1 MDGLIVK
8 KYGGTS
14 VGSIERIESLA
25 DRLTREIKLGQKPVV
40 VVSAM
45 SGETNRLIAL
55 AEKIDPDYRGSA
67 YDMLIASGE
76 QVSISLLAI
85 ALQKRGIKAQPLL
98 AYQLGIRTDSTFAKA
113 RIQSIDTD
121 PIFNIV
127 ASGAVPVVAGFQG
140 VDEDDNITTLGR
152 GGSDTTAVALAAAIQ
167 GRAKCDCEIY
177 TDVPAVF
184 TADPRLVEKAREI
197 PYLSCE
203 EMMEMAA
210 LGSKVLHIRCVEIA
224 AKYHVKVHLR
234 STFEER
240 EGTWILP
247 DTQDQAAGQLDRQS
261 SIKGSNKMNIQI
273 EQPVVS
279 AVTHDANTAVFKLFP
294 VPSGPDFLARLFDT
308 LAKKGVVV
316 DIITQS
322 ETSEGQRLAF
332 SVTKEDIPLSRQ
344 ALKDFVDK
352 AEQVTLIE
360 NMAKLSVVGVGM
372 RNHPGVAARFFAV
385 LAKTGVPIHL
395 VTTSE
400 IKISAVI
407 DQAKLKEAAQALHT
421 EFGLDALGADFPG
434 KSI

>member
-1 MDGLIVK
+1 MSGVDALDTSSILVK

-25 DRLTREIKLGQKPVV
+25 DRLAKEIAAGQKPIV

-45 SGETNRLIAL
+45 SGETNRLIAM
-55 AEKIDPDYRGSA
+55 AEKIDPDFRGAA

-98 AYQLGIRTDSTFAKA
+98 AYQLGIRTDATASKA
-113 RIQSIDTD
+113 RIHSIDVQPLLELVKNGT
-121 PIFNIV
+121 
-127 ASGAVPVVAGFQG
+127 VPVVAGFQG
-140 VDEDDNITTLGR
+140 VDDDKNITTLGR
-152 GGSDTTAVALAAAIQ
+152 GGSDTTAVALAAALAAESGSRSQ
-167 GRAKCDCEIY
+167 TCEIY

-184 TADPRLVEKAREI
+184 TADPRLVSRAREI
-197 PYLSCE
+197 PSLSCE

-224 AKYHVKVHLR
+224 AKYNVKIHLR

-247 DTQDQAAGQLDRQS
+247 EDFDAEENEPMKKNVN
-261 SIKGSNKMNIQI
+261 IKI

-279 AVTHDANTAVFKLFP
+279 AVTHDANTAVFNLFP
-294 VPSGPDFLARLFDT
+294 VPRGSNFLAELFDN
-308 LAKKGVVV
+308 LAKRGVVV

-322 ETSEGQRLAF
+322 ESADGQRLSF
-332 SVTKEDIPLSRQ
+332 SVTKEDIPLSRL
-344 ALKDFVDK
+344 ALKEFIADQKHV
-352 AEQVTLIE
+352 ALIE
-360 NMAKLSVVGVGM
+360 NMAKISVVGVGM

-385 LAKTGVPIHL
+385 LARKNIPIQI

-407 DQAKLKEAAQALHT
+407 DQSRIKEAAEALHS
-421 EFGLDALGADFPG
+421 EFGLDASDAT
-434 KSI
+434 

>member
-1 MDGLIVK
+1 M
-8 KYGGTS
+8 
-14 VGSIERIESLA
+14 GSIERIESLA
-25 DRLTREIKLGQKPVV
+25 DRLAREIALGQKPVV

-98 AYQLGIRTDSTFAKA
+98 AYQLGIRTDSMAAKA
-113 RIQSIDTD
+113 RIQSIDVE
-121 PIFNIV
+121 PLLELVGRGF
-127 ASGAVPVVAGFQG
+127 VPVVAGFQG
-140 VDEDDNITTLGR
+140 IDEDDNITTLGR
-152 GGSDTTAVALAAAIQ
+152 GGSDTTAVALAAAIAAQ
-167 GRAKCDCEIY
+167 AVEGTSPIDFLGCEIY

-184 TADPRLVEKAREI
+184 TADPRLVSRAKEI

-224 AKYHVKVHLR
+224 AKYGVKIHLR

-247 DTQDQAAGQLDRQS
+247 EGAWDEMGKTT
-261 SIKGSNKMNIQI
+261 KIQI

-279 AVTHDANTAVFKLFP
+279 AVTHDANTAVFNLFP
-294 VPSGPDFLARLFDT
+294 VPEGPDFLARLFDN
-308 LAKKGVVV
+308 LAKRGVVV

-322 ETSEGQRLAF
+322 KTVEGQRLAF

-344 ALKDFVDK
+344 ALKDFIPNSDSIS
-352 AEQVTLIE
+352 LIE
-360 NMAKLSVVGVGM
+360 NMAKISVVGVGM
-372 RNHPGVAARFFAV
+372 RNHPGVAARFFSV
-385 LAKTGVPIHL
+385 LAKQGIAIQI

-407 DQAKLKEAAQALHT
+407 DQSQLKVAAEALHT
-421 EFGLDALGADFPG
+421 EFGLDASPAT
-434 KSI
+434 

>member
-1 MDGLIVK
+1 MTLAFQMRYKGYVESLLVK

-25 DRLTREIKLGQKPVV
+25 DRLVREIKQGQKPVV

-55 AEKIDPDYRGSA
+55 AEKIDPDYRGNA

-85 ALQKRGIKAQPLL
+85 ALQKRGVKAQPLL
-98 AYQLGIRTDSTFAKA
+98 AYQLGIRTDSTAAKA
-113 RIQSIDTD
+113 RIHSIDVEPLLNLVKD
-121 PIFNIV
+121 GV
-127 ASGAVPVVAGFQG
+127 VPVVAGFQG

-152 GGSDTTAVALAAAIQ
+152 GGSDTTAVALAAAIAAQ
-167 GRAKCDCEIY
+167 SESGTQDCEIY

-184 TADPRLVEKAREI
+184 TADPRLVSRAREI
-197 PYLSCE
+197 PYLSCD

-224 AKYHVKVHLR
+224 AKYGVKIHLR

-247 DTQDQAAGQLDRQS
+247 EGAWEQMSKTA
-261 SIKGSNKMNIQI
+261 KIQI

-279 AVTHDANTAVFKLFP
+279 AVTHDANTAVFNLFP
-294 VPSGPDFLARLFDT
+294 VPHGPDFLARLFDN
-308 LAKKGVVV
+308 LAKRGVVV

-322 ETSEGQRLAF
+322 ETAEGQRLSF

-344 ALKDFVDK
+344 ALKEFVANPDHIS
-352 AEQVTLIE
+352 LME
-360 NMAKLSVVGVGM
+360 NMAKISVVGVGM

-385 LAKTGVPIHL
+385 LAAKNIPIQI

-407 DQAKLKEAAQALHT
+407 EQARLKEAAEALHT
-421 EFGLDALGADFPG
+421 EFGLDASADA
-434 KSI
+434 

>member
-1 MDGLIVK
+1 MSQASSHVIVK

-25 DRLTREIKLGQKPVV
+25 DRLDREIKSGQKPVV

-98 AYQLGIRTDSTFAKA
+98 AYQLGIRTDSMAAKA
-113 RIQSIDTD
+113 RIQSIDVEPLLD
-121 PIFNIV
+121 LVKKGI
-127 ASGAVPVVAGFQG
+127 VPVVAGFQG
-140 VDEDDNITTLGR
+140 VDADDNITTLGR
-152 GGSDTTAVALAAAIQ
+152 GGSDTTAVALAAAIAAQ
-167 GRAKCDCEIY
+167 SSSGSQDCEIY

-184 TADPRLVEKAREI
+184 TADPRLVSKAKEI
-197 PYLSCE
+197 PFLSCE

-224 AKYHVKVHLR
+224 AKYNVKIHLR

-247 DTQDQAAGQLDRQS
+247 EGADA
-261 SIKGSNKMNIQI
+261 MNGKVGIQI

-279 AVTHDANTAVFKLFP
+279 AITHDANTAVFSLFP
-294 VPSGPDFLARLFDT
+294 VPRGPDFLARLFDN
-308 LAKKGVVV
+308 LAKRGVVV

-322 ETSEGQRLAF
+322 ETAEGQRLAF
-332 SVTKEDIPLSRQ
+332 SVTKEDIPLSKQ
-344 ALKDFVDK
+344 ALKDFITDPK
-352 AEQVTLIE
+352 QISLIE
-360 NMAKLSVVGVGM
+360 NMAKISIVGVGM
-372 RNHPGVAARFFAV
+372 RNHPGVAARFFGV
-385 LAKTGVPIHL
+385 LAKKNVQIQI

-400 IKISAVI
+400 IKVSAVI
-407 DQAKLKEAAQALHT
+407 DAALLKEAAEALHT
-421 EFGLDALGADFPG
+421 EFSLDAEASV
-434 KSI
+434 KA

>member
-1 MDGLIVK
+1 MDQLIVK

-25 DRLTREIKLGQKPVV
+25 DRLVKEINQGQKPII

-45 SGETNRLIAL
+45 SGETNRLIAM

-98 AYQLGIRTDSTFAKA
+98 AYQIGIRTDSTFAKA

-121 PIFNIV
+121 PLFRLVEKNI
-127 ASGAVPVVAGFQG
+127 VPVVAGFQG
-140 VDEDDNITTLGR
+140 VDEDRNITTLGR

-167 GRAKCDCEIY
+167 SRAKCDCEIY

-184 TADPRLVEKAREI
+184 TADPRLVNKAREL
-197 PYLSCE
+197 PSLSCE

-224 AKYHVKVHLR
+224 AKYGVKIHLR

-247 DTQDQAAGQLDRQS
+247 DSPVEPQTF
-261 SIKGSNKMNIQI
+261 KGSSTMNIQI

-294 VPSGPDFLARLFDT
+294 VPTGPDFLAQLFGT

-322 ETSEGQRLAF
+322 ETADGQRLAF

-344 ALKDFVDK
+344 ALKDFVPNS
-352 AEQVTLIE
+352 EHITLIE

-385 LAKTGVPIHL
+385 LAKSGVPIHL

-407 DQAKLKEAAQALHT
+407 DQDKLKEAAEALHS
-421 EFGLDALGADFPG
+421 EFGLDKA
-434 KSI
+434 